1 MIDVPVIPPAAGDR
15 NDLPPMA
22 RPAVLIVDDESTVVE
37 LLTEYLE
44 APDVEVLGSTDPLE
58 GLRLLEVHHPQ
69 VALVDLK
76 MPTVDGLD
84 FVRRG
89 RLVSEDT
96 VFLVM
101 TGYASM
107 ESVVDALKTGIHDYL
122 TKPFASRKS
131 VQLIVR
137 NALIHAQLQTN
148 LRIQARM
155 TEAVLDMGTYDLAPG
170 EPINLVSRLAE
181 AVRQI
186 TDAPVMA
193 HGTLE
198 GNRIQVRINTSLTL
212 SDEARGQLSARIRE
226 TFAEVT
232 PEGRPPF
239 EIVEEPG
246 DLMPPG
252 EVTGAESLGSI
263 LSGDVYT
270 LEGLLAVV
278 LAAHPKHAA
287 FTELA
292 VRMTQAL
299 CSHATIMAQARQ
311 ARVQG
316 ERRKIASILWNL
328 TDGII
333 LVDETGLPEYMN
345 PRATAILALSL
356 GQRPGLDEFHR
367 SLAALDERLPTLV
380 TTPGSFEEE
389 HLVVRTDSPE
399 GPQFF
404 QVRTH
409 TLSIPNQPVRWMVV
423 FGNVTA
429 VKQES
434 ERIRHLNARLGQLN
448 DEFTERNQ
456 DLVRVNKELDNF
468 AYIASHDLQEPFRH
482 IEIFVQF
489 LENDLGNSLTDET
502 RYLLGQIRQN
512 TGIASRLLK
521 DLRTLSRVTRTRNP
535 YRRTHLAKIV
545 EEVLQRFEYS
555 LLEKNMRLRV
565 DDLPVVVCD
574 KMKIGELLH
583 NLISNAVKYNDK
595 AQPELRIGARAE
607 KNGHVVFVQDNGI
620 GISSRYHEYI
630 FQPCRRIPYKEPV
643 SGSGLGLTIS
653 RKIVEEH
660 GGRMWVESETGK
672 GTTFLF
678 SLPHREVSPE
688 PPEDNSDT
696 MADTSLDTDRE

>member
-1 MIDVPVIPPAAGDR
+1 MTDVPVTPPSNGDGG
-15 NDLPPMA
+15 DLPPMA
-22 RPAVLIVDDESTVVE
+22 RPAVLIIDDESTVVE
-37 LLTEYLE
+37 LLTEFLE
-44 APDVEVLGSTDPLE
+44 GPDVEVLGSTDPQE

-69 VALVDLK
+69 VALVDLT
-76 MPTVDGLD
+76 MPKVDGLD

-186 TDAPVMA
+186 TDAPVIA

-198 GNRIQVRINTSLTL
+198 GNRIQVRINTSLPL
-212 SDEARGQLSARIRE
+212 SDEARGQLTARIRE

-239 EIVEEPG
+239 EVVEEPG
-246 DLMPPG
+246 DLVPPG
-252 EVTGAESLGSI
+252 ELPGAESLGSI

-299 CSHATIMAQARQ
+299 CNHATIMAQARQ
-311 ARVQG
+311 SSLQG

-333 LVDETGLPEYMN
+333 VVDETGLPEYMN
-345 PRATAILALSL
+345 PRATAILSLSL
-356 GQRPGLDEFHR
+356 GQRPAIEEFHR
-367 SLAALDERLPTLV
+367 SLAALDERLSVLV
-380 TTPGSFEEE
+380 TTPGRLEEE

-448 DEFTERNQ
+448 EELTERNQ

-489 LENDLGNSLTDET
+489 LENDLGDTLTEET
-502 RYLLGQIRQN
+502 GYLLGQIRQN
-512 TGIASRLLK
+512 TDIASRLLK

-535 YRRTHLAKIV
+535 YRRTDLAKTA

-555 LLEKNMRLRV
+555 LLEKNVRLRV

-583 NLISNAVKYNDK
+583 NLISNALKYNDK
-595 AQPELRIGARAE
+595 AQPELRIGARVE
-607 KNGHVVFVQDNGI
+607 ENGHVLFVQDNGI
-620 GISSRYHEYI
+620 GISSRYHEYV
-630 FQPCRRIPYKEPV
+630 FQPCCRIPYKEPV
-643 SGSGLGLTIS
+643 PGSGLGLTIS

-660 GGRMWVESETGK
+660 GGRMWVESDTGE

-678 SLPHREVSPE
+678 SLPHREPPPE
-688 PPEDNSDT
+688 PPEDDSDT
-696 MADTSLDTDRE
+696 LADTVDTDRN

>member
-1 MIDVPVIPPAAGDR
+1 MTDVPVTLPSDAEGD
-15 NDLPPMA
+15 DLPLMA
-22 RPAVLIVDDESTVVE
+22 RPAILIVDDESTVVE

-44 APDVEVLGSTDPLE
+44 GPDLEVLGSTDPEE
-58 GLRLLEVHHPQ
+58 GLNLMEHHHPQ

-76 MPTVDGLD
+76 MPKVDGLD

-107 ESVVDALKTGIHDYL
+107 ESVVDALKIGIHDYL

-186 TDAPVMA
+186 TDAPVIA
-193 HGTLE
+193 LGTLE
-198 GNRIQVRINTSLTL
+198 GNRIQVRVNTSLPL
-212 SDEARGQLSARIRE
+212 SDKARSQLTARIRE
-226 TFAEVT
+226 TFAGVT

-239 EIVEEPG
+239 DVVEEPR
-246 DLMPPG
+246 DLMPLG
-252 EVTGAESLGSI
+252 EVPGAESLGSI

-278 LAAHPKHAA
+278 LAAHPKPAA

-299 CSHATIMAQARQ
+299 CNHATIMAQARQ
-311 ARVQG
+311 ASLQG

-345 PRATAILALSL
+345 PRATAILSLSL
-356 GQRPGLDEFHR
+356 GQRPGLEEFHR
-367 SLAALDERLPTLV
+367 SLAALDKRLPVLV
-380 TTPGSFEEE
+380 TTPGRLEEE

-423 FGNVTA
+423 FGNVTT

-434 ERIRHLNARLGQLN
+434 ERIRQMNAKLGQLN
-448 DEFTERNQ
+448 EELTERNQ

-489 LENDLGNSLTDET
+489 LENDLGDALTDET
-502 RYLLGQIRQN
+502 SYILGQIRQN

-535 YRRTHLAKIV
+535 YRRAELAKIT

-555 LLEKNMRLRV
+555 LLEKNIRLSV

-583 NLISNAVKYNDK
+583 NLISNALKYNDK
-595 AQPELRIGARAE
+595 AQPELRIGARAQG
-607 KNGHVVFVQDNGI
+607 NGHVIFVQDNGI
-620 GISSRYHEYI
+620 GISSRYHEYV
-630 FQPCRRIPYKEPV
+630 FQPCRRIPYKDPV
-643 SGSGLGLTIS
+643 PGSGLGLTIS

-678 SLPHREVSPE
+678 SLPHREAPPA
-688 PPEDNSDT
+688 PPEDDSDT
-696 MADTSLDTDRE
+696 MADTVNTDRE